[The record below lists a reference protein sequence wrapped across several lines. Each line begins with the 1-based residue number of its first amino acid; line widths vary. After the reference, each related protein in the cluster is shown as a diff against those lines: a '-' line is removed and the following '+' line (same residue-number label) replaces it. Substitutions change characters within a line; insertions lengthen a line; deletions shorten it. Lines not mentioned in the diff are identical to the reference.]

1 MYFCFYVP
9 SFRCPPPSSNFG
21 DKRVDSMNKCP
32 VVPSRC
38 PPQSANLGDE
48 RIKSMHDVSVSL
60 FCHGQSR

>member
-9 SFRCPPPSSNFG
+9 SSNFG
-21 DKRVDSMNKCP
+21 DERVKSMNKCP

-38 PPQSANLGDE
+38 QSSNLGDE